1 MPTPSSPILVETYAT
16 SGTGPRVAV
25 KDCIDIAGHVSACG
39 SRALANSA
47 PAPRHAAVVQALA
60 DAGWQI
66 AAKAS
71 MHELAYGMT
80 GINGWTGTVPNPL
93 YPGRIAGGS
102 SSGSAAA
109 VAAGLVDVALGSDTG
124 GSIRLPAACC
134 GVIGLKPTYG
144 RLSREGVHPAHSTQ
158 DCVGLFARTLDLLDA
173 AMALM
178 DPAYAPEAPQVR
190 HIGLVMAPAEPEIAQ
205 AVADAL
211 SASGHRV
218 TPVALPL
225 LEEAFEAGVVL
236 MAAEAHEAY
245 AHLLPTGLLGADV
258 AGRLRAAPGL
268 ATPEKVA
275 WAESI
280 RRDAIRAIDAALA
293 GCDLL
298 AMPTLP
304 AFPPYLDNLGDP
316 AAVLRLSALVRPF
329 NLSGHPALSLPLA
342 TPSGGP
348 AALQLVAARGQ
359 DARLSAAGRLI
370 PFLTDSMTRNN
381 A

>member
-1 MPTPSSPILVETYAT
+1 MLNLTSSMFVETYPTEGAMPT
-16 SGTGPRVAV
+16 VAI
-25 KDCIDIAGHVSACG
+25 KDCIDIAGRVTACG
-39 SRALANSA
+39 SRALADSQ

-60 DAGWQI
+60 DVGWRI

-124 GSIRLPAACC
+124 GSVRLPAACC

-144 RLSREGVHPAHSTQ
+144 RLSRDGVHPAHSSQ
-158 DCVGLFARTLDLLDA
+158 DCVGVFARSLDLLDR

-178 DPAYAPEAPQVR
+178 DPIYGQAEAGPMR
-190 HIGLVMAPAEPEIAQ
+190 IGTVIAEADEEIAQ
-205 AVADAL
+205 AVAGAVT
-211 SASGHRV
+211 ASPHSVR
-218 TPVALPL
+218 PFYLPL
-225 LEEAFEAGVVL
+225 MQEAFEAGVIL

-245 AHLLPTGLLGADV
+245 AHLLSSGLLGADV
-258 AGRLRAAPGL
+258 EARLRAAPAV
-268 ATPEKVA
+268 ATPDKVA
-275 WAESI
+275 WAQGI
-280 RRDAIRAIDAALA
+280 RRDVTLAIDAALTA
-293 GCDLL
+293 CDIL
-298 AMPTLP
+298 ALPTLP
-304 AFPPYLDNLGDP
+304 AFPPMLDDLGDP

-342 TPSGGP
+342 TPSGRP
-348 AALQLVAARGQ
+348 AALQLVAAKGQ
-359 DARLSAAGRLI
+359 DARLSAAARHI
-370 PFLTDSMTRNN
+370 PFIDITTRTN